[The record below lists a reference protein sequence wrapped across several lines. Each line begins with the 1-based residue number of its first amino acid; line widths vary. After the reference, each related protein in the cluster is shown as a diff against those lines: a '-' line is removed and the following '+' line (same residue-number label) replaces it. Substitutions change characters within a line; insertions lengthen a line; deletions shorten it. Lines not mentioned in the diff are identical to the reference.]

1 MLGRLMSKR
10 DSNRADRWQRWAVR
24 TAAVCIAIG
33 ALVAISKGGMS
44 DSSGLARAGTHKHE
58 TESSWVRSF
67 PLWMGIPRTSFA
79 KLDEGVVHKRRWA
92 TYAYRGN
99 GQGAGQ
105 MPCVEIG
112 ALYFGG
118 GRGGSFQHGSACGP
132 LAPPAEEP
140 ILNES
145 GFSIKS
151 GPHSR
156 ASNDTVIAIAAG
168 KAVVDVKLRLSG
180 GREIQ
185 KRTLLLSSKQ
195 AGKAN
200 VAQFGYAVFAVGR
213 KTCVKSATGYD
224 AAGSILFRSSP
235 RPCS

>member
-1 MLGRLMSKR
+1 MRKR
-10 DSNRADRWQRWAVR
+10 ETDRADRWQGRTVR
-24 TAAVCIAIG
+24 TGVVCLVIG
-33 ALVAISKGGMS
+33 AVVAISQGGMS
-44 DSSGLARAGTHKHE
+44 DSSGLARAGTQKHE
-58 TESSWVRSF
+58 SESSWVRSY

-79 KLDEGVVHKRRWA
+79 KLAEGVIHKRRWA
-92 TYAYRGN
+92 AYAYRGD
-99 GQGAGQ
+99 GREAGQ

-132 LAPPAEEP
+132 LAPPAEQP

-151 GPHSR
+151 GPRSR
-156 ASNDTVIAIAAG
+156 ASNDTVIAVAVG
-168 KAVVDVKLRLSG
+168 KPVVDVKLLLSG

-195 AGKAN
+195 ASKAN
-200 VAQFGYAVFAVGR
+200 VAQFGYVVFAVGR
-213 KTCVKSATGYD
+213 KACVISAMGYD
-224 AAGSILFRSSP
+224 AAGSVLFRSPQRS
-235 RPCS
+235 CS